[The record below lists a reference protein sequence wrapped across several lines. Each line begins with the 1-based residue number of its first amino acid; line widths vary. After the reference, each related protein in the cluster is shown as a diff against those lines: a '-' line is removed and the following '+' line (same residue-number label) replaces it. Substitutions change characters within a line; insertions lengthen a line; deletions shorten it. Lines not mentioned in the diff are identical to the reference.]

1 MNAASSTGNPASAW
15 ALLIHFG
22 RNMWDE
28 ARCASPQHLKGFL
41 IAPWGAV
48 GRARAATSTCRRW
61 ISSGIAFPPE
71 SRLSELSPCAK

>member
-48 GRARAATSTCRRW
+48 APGKGRDKYLQAVDQLGDC
-61 ISSGIAFPPE
+61 ISS
-71 SRLSELSPCAK
+71 